1 MSFTIY
7 GYIFVPV
14 LLVLMLIKPRYLVYI
29 LIVSL
34 SLQVTSIFNVDGV
47 YSMQLYKFISILIAI
62 RLIVYLLLS
71 NFKLKIKKEAK
82 SILKFGGLF
91 TLFVNVWSYIA
102 PNVFAGY
109 PVFPPYLGLDYN
121 AAHGP
126 FPLEFSI
133 YNIGISGYIL
143 LYFLVLVYI
152 ASINWNKKDV
162 NVAAYALGISIFI
175 VFATNI
181 SQLIS
186 LFGFPDI
193 TKYFYTATTRKFNYS
208 LIGNFLPIPRIQA
221 TFFEPSM
228 FAPFIVGVYSY
239 FLYNLLNKIN
249 VRNVIFTNMTLFF
262 IILSASTTA
271 YLSAVVIT
279 FFVLINSN
287 FMKLTKSKVI
297 LSKQRMANLFLAAI
311 FISIPI
317 TIGIMTTIGF
327 NKLIYILEEY
337 LFKKTETLSY
347 FSRTTADLHGIGLFF
362 KTYGLGVGLGSN
374 RPSSLLPY
382 LLSQLGII
390 GTFLF
395 VVFMFKIIF
404 YCYKSLKDTKYFGL
418 FFANISTI
426 ISMLIAYSDL
436 TNPTLWQFI
445 YLGILISLGVSKSNY
460 DVKHLH

>member
-14 LLVLMLIKPRYLVYI
+14 LFILMLIKPRYSVYI

-34 SLQVTSIFNVDGV
+34 SLQVTSIFNVGDI
-47 YSMQLYKFISILIAI
+47 YSMQLYKFISILIVI

-71 NFKLKIKKEAK
+71 NFKLKIGKELK
-82 SILKFGGLF
+82 NILRFGGLF
-91 TLFVNVWSYIA
+91 ALFANIWSYIA

-121 AAHGP
+121 AAYGP

-133 YNIGISGYIL
+133 YNIAISGYIL

-152 ASINWNKKDV
+152 ASINWNKRDV
-162 NVAAYALGISIFI
+162 NVATYTFGISIFI
-175 VFATNI
+175 VFATSI

-186 LFGFPDI
+186 LSGFPDI
-193 TKYFYTATTRKFNYS
+193 TEYFYTVTTRKFKYS
-208 LIGNFLPIPRIQA
+208 LIGGFLPIPRIQA
-221 TFFEPSM
+221 TFLEPSM

-249 VRNVIFTNMTLFF
+249 VRNVIFTNMALFF

-271 YLSAVVIT
+271 YLSATVIT

-287 FMKLTKSKVI
+287 FMKLTKSKIVF
-297 LSKQRMANLFLAAI
+297 SKWRTTNLFLLII

-317 TIGIMTTIGF
+317 IITIGF
-327 NKLIYILEEY
+327 SKLIYILEVCF
-337 LFKKTETLSY
+337 LKKIETSSY
-347 FSRTTADLHGIGLFF
+347 FSRTTADLHGISLFF

-395 VVFMFKIIF
+395 IIFMFKIIF
-404 YCYKSLKDTKYFGL
+404 YCYKNLKDTKYFGL

-426 ISMLIAYSDL
+426 ISMLIAYPDL
-436 TNPTLWQFI
+436 TNPTFWQFI
-445 YLGILISLGVSKSNY
+445 YLGILTSLGISRRN
-460 DVKHLH
+460 